1 MIFVSDIFAPDDEF
15 QPMHCW
21 FLETSHDME
30 GWIHDISD
38 TGTQQQWLTTGFP
51 NSLLSSLSLSPG
63 LAQGGPSWHP
73 WEGAWPR
80 PHLSAPRPDPH
91 LHALCRPWCT
101 FHTPLI
107 SQNSDSLYSE
117 KKTWKSTHRCASLST
132 LLFCCHIYICITI
145 YLLLHLHLRLQ

>member
-117 KKTWKSTHRCASLST
+117 KKKIENRPIDALVYLHYCFAVIYISA
-132 LLFCCHIYICITI
+132 LLYTCCYICI
-145 YLLLHLHLRLQ
+145 